1 MDPSPTKSKPR
12 VLFVDDEERL
22 LEGVAMLLRKDY
34 EVVVAPSGG
43 DALRKFTELSNF
55 AVVVSDFRMPQM
67 NGAEFLH
74 EVMMRAPTATR
85 ILLTGEAGVNGAR
98 DAINKGQIFRF
109 LTKPCPPDELRAALE
124 AGVAHHRLMNT
135 ERVVMK
141 ETLLECISALMEVL
155 SITNPVAF
163 GRAQRIKGA
172 VTDLAARLECGEF
185 WQLDAA
191 ALLSQIG
198 YFAVSPDL
206 AEKIYYGRTL
216 THEEQKLATAIPANA
231 QRLFEHIPRLEPVIQ
246 ILVAMDWT
254 DAQIARLGD
263 GMIGLGARIL
273 GVALEFDLMTTKGRS
288 KIEALQQLRA
298 REARFGAKVLEALNA
313 SVNATGELEEE
324 VVLTL
329 REASPGM
336 QLCDEIRNGH
346 GTLLVPI
353 GFILT
358 QRLIER
364 IAQIA
369 PESMSHQVR
378 VKLPRPSAPV
388 S

>member
-1 MDPSPTKSKPR
+1 MDSSVSKAKSR
-12 VLFVDDEERL
+12 VLFVDDEQRL
-22 LEGVAMLLRKDY
+22 LEGIAMLLRKDY

-43 DALRKFTELSNF
+43 DALRKLTEINGF

-109 LTKPCPPDELRAALE
+109 LTKPCPPEELKAALE
-124 AGVAHHRLMNT
+124 AGVAQHRLMNT
-135 ERVVMK
+135 ERLVLK

-155 SITNPVAF
+155 AVTNPVAF
-163 GRAQRIKGA
+163 GRAQRIKSSVA
-172 VTDLAARLECGEF
+172 DLTTRLECGQF
-185 WQLDAA
+185 WQVEAA
-191 ALLSQIG
+191 ALLSQLG
-198 YFAVSPDL
+198 YFAVSSDL
-206 AEKIYYGRTL
+206 AEKIYYGRAL
-216 THEEQKLATAIPANA
+216 SHEEQKLAAAIPANA

-246 ILVAMDWT
+246 ILAAMDWT
-254 DAQIARLGD
+254 DAQIARLGE

-273 GVALEFDLMTTKGRS
+273 GVALEFDVMTTKGLP
-288 KIEALQQLRA
+288 KIEALRELRA
-298 REARFGAKVLEALNA
+298 REARFGAKVLDALHA
-313 SVNATGELEEE
+313 SVQPAGEPDQ
-324 VVLTL
+324 VVVVRL

-336 QLCDEIRNGH
+336 QLGDEIRNGH

-358 QRLIER
+358 QRLLDR

-369 PESMSHQVR
+369 PEAMEQKVR
-378 VKLPRPSAPV
+378 VATRAV
-388 S
+388 SST